1 MKNYFFIL
9 FIALLFWFN
18 VSYSANCK
26 HDTLWTVSS
35 DGQILIMLS
44 GEVYE
49 VLPGDEIDSQLWL
62 PPSEVI
68 ICNKTLKVK
77 GKLWK
82 YYEIIN
88 LDEKEKVGAIRIK

>member
-1 MKNYFFIL
+1 MKKLAF
-9 FIALLFWFN
+9 LLFAMLLFGFN

-26 HDTLWTVSS
+26 DDTLWEVSR
-35 DGQILIMLS
+35 DGEILIMLS

-49 VLPGDEIDSQLWL
+49 VLHGDEIDSQLWL

-68 ICNKTLKVK
+68 ICKKSLKIK

-88 LDEKEKVGAIRIK
+88 LDESEKVGALRIK

>member
-1 MKNYFFIL
+1 MKKLTSL
-9 FIALLFWFN
+9 FLAMLLFRFN
-18 VSYSANCK
+18 VGYSANCK
-26 HDTLWTVSS
+26 DDTLWKVSR
-35 DGQILIMLS
+35 DGEILIMLS

-62 PPSEVI
+62 PSSEVT
-68 ICNKTLKVK
+68 ICEKSLKIK

-88 LDEKEKVGAIRIK
+88 LDEGEKVGALRIK

>member
-1 MKNYFFIL
+1 MKKINFLLLIVFF
-9 FIALLFWFN
+9 FWFN
-18 VSYSANCK
+18 VGYSANCK
-26 HDTLWTVSS
+26 DDTLWKVSR
-35 DGQILIMLS
+35 DGEILIMLS

-68 ICNKTLKVK
+68 ICEKSLKVK

-88 LDEKEKVGAIRIK
+88 LDENEKVGALKIK

>member
-1 MKNYFFIL
+1 MKKLAFLLLVVL
-9 FIALLFWFN
+9 FGFN
-18 VSYSANCK
+18 VGYSSNCK
-26 HDTLWTVSS
+26 DDTLWKVSR
-35 DGQILIMLS
+35 DGEILIMLS

-68 ICNKTLKVK
+68 IWEKSLKVR

-88 LDEKEKVGAIRIK
+88 LDENEKVGALRIK

>member
-1 MKNYFFIL
+1 MKKLAFLLLVVL
-9 FIALLFWFN
+9 FGFN
-18 VSYSANCK
+18 VGYSANCK
-26 HDTLWTVSS
+26 DDTLWKVSR
-35 DGQILIMLS
+35 DGEILIMLS

-62 PPSEVI
+62 PPSEVT
-68 ICNKTLKVK
+68 ICEKSLKIK

-88 LDEKEKVGAIRIK
+88 LDEGEKVGALRIK

>member
-9 FIALLFWFN
+9 FIPLLFWFN
-18 VSYSANCK
+18 VGYSVNCK

-88 LDEKEKVGAIRIK
+88 LDEKEKVSAIRIR